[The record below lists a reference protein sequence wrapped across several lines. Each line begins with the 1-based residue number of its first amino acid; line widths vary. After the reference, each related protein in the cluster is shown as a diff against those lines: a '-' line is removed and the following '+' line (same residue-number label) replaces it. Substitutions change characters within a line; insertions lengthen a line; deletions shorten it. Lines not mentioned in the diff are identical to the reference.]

1 MLQFSD
7 KLDGMLNSLSN
18 TADQLKNAEPV
29 SAHVEKIEEQ
39 LHDNQTVLQDLDKR
53 SNALEAVKR
62 AADDVIVK
70 AGGARDP
77 AVKGTRNSLFL
88 FDFYLFLSTNFVTFF
103 FILKEKIL
111 VLLKCTISTF

>member
-1 MLQFSD
+1 MCFEMVLSIFQFSD

-18 TADQLKNAEPV
+18 TADQLQNAEPV
-29 SAHVEKIEEQ
+29 SAHTEKIEEQ
-39 LHDNQTVLQDLDKR
+39 LNDNQAVLHDLDKR

-77 AVKGTRNSLFL
+77 AVKGNTFFN
-88 FDFYLFLSTNFVTFF
+88 FYLFLN
-103 FILKEKIL
+103 
-111 VLLKCTISTF
+111 

>member
-1 MLQFSD
+1 
-7 KLDGMLNSLSN
+7 MLNSLSN

-77 AVKGTRNSLFL
+77 AVKGIENSFFALIL
-88 FDFYLFLSTNFVTFF
+88 NYFYIFVLNDL
-103 FILKEKIL
+103 IEVIYIY
-111 VLLKCTISTF
+111 VCIISYCIFSCI

>member
-1 MLQFSD
+1 
-7 KLDGMLNSLSN
+7 MLNSLSN

-77 AVKGTRNSLFL
+77 AVKGTENS
-88 FDFYLFLSTNFVTFF
+88 FF
-103 FILKEKIL
+103 FFLALILNNYL
-111 VLLKCTISTF
+111 SSYFVLIDLIAV